1 MNPIIGQALDRA
13 DGPAKVTGAAQYA
26 GDFTASGMAYAV
38 LVQSTVAKGMIT
50 GVVQEAAQR
59 APGVLHIMTHL
70 NAPRLPQG
78 GKAAFEPPAGRMLS
92 LLQDGV
98 IDYNGQP
105 IAVVVADTF
114 QHALAGAAQLRFSY
128 EQQPAALDFTAAKR
142 SAYAPKKAGK
152 EDADVAWGDAGAG
165 MGRATERID
174 HVYAT
179 PMQTHNA
186 MEPHATLAV
195 WQGDQLTIYDSTQ
208 GIAGARKTM
217 AKTLGLD
224 PSQVRVISPFV
235 GGGFGSKGSVW
246 SHVVLAAMAART
258 LRRPVKLALARTQM
272 FGPVGGR
279 PRTEQH
285 VALGA
290 GGDARLTAVR
300 HDVVSHTSVMEDF
313 VEPSATQTRMLY
325 ATDNAATTHRLVKL
339 NVGVPTFQRAPGEAT
354 GTFALESAMDELSYA
369 LNIDP
374 IELRL
379 RNYAEKEP
387 HEGKPFSSKSLRE
400 CYRIGA
406 ERFGW
411 SRRPRQAGTLREGN
425 ELVGWGM
432 ATATYPANR
441 MPASA
446 SAKILADGT
455 AVVRSATQ
463 DIGTGTYTVMAQV
476 AAEAL
481 GLPME
486 RVRFELGDSSM
497 PDAPVSG
504 GSMTVASVSPAVQA
518 ACLDAR
524 AKLIEA
530 AIAPGAP
537 LAGATRDD
545 VTTGDGWLALRSDP
559 SRRVSFARAV
569 GGRGAIEGKGE
580 AKPGKEREQF
590 SMHSFGAV
598 FVEARVDRDL
608 GRIRIPRVLGVYGVG
623 RRLNAKT
630 ARSQLIGGIVWG
642 IGMALMEETSLD
654 PASGRVV
661 NASLADYHVPVNAD
675 IGDIEVVF
683 VDEDDPH
690 VNPLGAKGIGE
701 IGITGVGAAVANA
714 AFHATRKRV
723 RDLPLTLDKF
733 LV

>member
-1 MNPIIGQALDRA
+1 
-13 DGPAKVTGAAQYA
+13 TGM
-26 GDFTASGMAYAV
+26 T
-38 LVQSTVAKGMIT
+38 T
-50 GVVQEAAQR
+50 EAAQR
-59 APGVLHIMTHL
+59 SPGVLFVMTHL

-92 LLQDGV
+92 LLQDDM
-98 IDYNGQP
+98 ISYNGQP
-105 IAVVVADTF
+105 VAVVVADSF
-114 QHALAGAAQLRFSY
+114 QHALAGAAQLRVAY
-128 EQQPAALDFTAAKR
+128 ERQGAALDFGAAKR
-142 SAYAPKKAGK
+142 GAYTPKKAGR
-152 EDADVAWGDAGAG
+152 EEADVAWGDAAAG
-165 MGRATERID
+165 MGRAAFRVD
-174 HVYAT
+174 HVYGT

-195 WQGDQLTIYDSTQ
+195 WQGDQLTIHDSTQ
-208 GIAGARKTM
+208 GISGARKTV
-217 AKTLGLD
+217 AKTLGIE
-224 PSQVRVISPFV
+224 PGQVRVISPFV

-246 SHVVLAAMAART
+246 SHVLLAAMAARAV
-258 LRRPVKLALARTQM
+258 RRPVKLALARPQM

-290 GGDARLTAVR
+290 AGDGRFTAIR
-300 HDVVSHTSVMEDF
+300 HDVISHTSVMEDF
-313 VEPSATQTRMLY
+313 VEPSAVQTRMLY
-325 ATDNAATTHRLVKL
+325 ATDNGATTHRLVKL

-354 GTFALESAMDELSYA
+354 GTFALESALDELSYA
-369 LNIDP
+369 LNMDP

-379 RNYAEKEP
+379 RNYAEKDP
-387 HEGKPFSSKSLRE
+387 HDGKPFSSKSLRE

-411 SRRPRQAGTLREGN
+411 SRRPRRAGTLREGN

-455 AVVRSATQ
+455 AVVRSGTQ

-476 AAEAL
+476 AAETL
-481 GLPME
+481 GLPVE

-504 GSMTVASVSPAVQA
+504 GSMTVASVAPAVQA
-518 ACLDAR
+518 ACQDAR
-524 AKLIEA
+524 AKLVEA
-530 AIAPGAP
+530 AIAAGGP
-537 LAGATRDD
+537 LAGAAWED
-545 VTTGDGWLALRSDP
+545 VSTDNGWLTLRSDP

-569 GGRGAIEGKGE
+569 DGRGAIEGKGDT
-580 AKPGKEREQF
+580 KPGDDAKQY

-608 GRIRIPRVLGVYGVG
+608 GRVRIPRVLGVYGVG

-642 IGMALMEETSLD
+642 LGMALMEETSLD
-654 PASGRVV
+654 PASGRIV

-683 VDEDDPH
+683 VDEEDPH

-701 IGITGVGAAVANA
+701 IGITGVSAAVANA
-714 AFHATRKRV
+714 VFHATGRRV
-723 RDLPLTLDKF
+723 RDLPVTLDK
-733 LV
+733 LLI